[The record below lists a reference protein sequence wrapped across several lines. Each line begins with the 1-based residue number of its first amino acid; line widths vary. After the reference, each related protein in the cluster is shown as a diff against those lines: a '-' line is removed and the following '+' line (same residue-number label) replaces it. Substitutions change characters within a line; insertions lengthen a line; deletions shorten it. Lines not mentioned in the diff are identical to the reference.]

1 MQQEEI
7 ITQLHNYF
15 AQNVLDGR
23 DIGLDVT
30 TPLLE
35 WGVINSLE
43 IMRLLAFIRTQFAVE
58 IPFYALTA
66 ECFTNLLSIAK
77 LIMEQ
82 GERLETASQA
92 HSFHDHEVLS

>member
-1 MQQEEI
+1 MQQEDVV
-7 ITQLHNYF
+7 TQLHTYF

-43 IMRLLAFIRTQFAVE
+43 IVRLLAFIRTRFAVE
-58 IPFYALTA
+58 IPLHALTA
-66 ECFTNLLSIAK
+66 ERFTNLLSIAE
-77 LIMEQ
+77 LIMEN
-82 GERLETASQA
+82 GERLETA
-92 HSFHDHEVLS
+92 H